1 MDRDKRWVLFCLVK
15 LDRILKRMG
24 IGNWELGTETNQPE
38 RGRTFFERER
48 EIEGEKRGGYLI

>member
-24 IGNWELGTETNQPE
+24 IGNWELKPTNQKGVV
-38 RGRTFFERER
+38 RFLKGK
-48 EIEGEKRGGYLI
+48 EK